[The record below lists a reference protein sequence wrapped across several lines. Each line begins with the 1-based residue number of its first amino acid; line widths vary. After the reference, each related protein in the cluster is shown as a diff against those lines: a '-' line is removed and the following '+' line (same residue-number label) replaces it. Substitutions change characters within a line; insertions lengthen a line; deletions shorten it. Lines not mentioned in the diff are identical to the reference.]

1 MRIRLKR
8 CVWISLL
15 AFALLGLAGC
25 SGTPDVNGQSLPPG
39 PSEGSQSTGER
50 PGQASQA
57 ATPAT
62 GSFDC
67 AGADPHPIGQSI
79 AATYEVSYEQVMRWF
94 CEGYSFEN
102 ILIALETG
110 EAVEIPAETLLQ
122 MLQEKEWEEIW
133 AEVGFTDEQ

>member
-57 ATPAT
+57 ATHAK
-62 GSFDC
+62 GSFD
-67 AGADPHPIGQSI
+67 
-79 AATYEVSYEQVMRWF
+79 
-94 CEGYSFEN
+94 
-102 ILIALETG
+102 
-110 EAVEIPAETLLQ
+110 
-122 MLQEKEWEEIW
+122 
-133 AEVGFTDEQ
+133 